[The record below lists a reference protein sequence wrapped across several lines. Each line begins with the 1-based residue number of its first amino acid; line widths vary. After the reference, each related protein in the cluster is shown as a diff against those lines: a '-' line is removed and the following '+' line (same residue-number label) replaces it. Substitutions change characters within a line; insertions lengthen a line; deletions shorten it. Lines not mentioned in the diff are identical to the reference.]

1 MSQDRRDYQKK
12 IEDGMFSRNIRAD
25 ILDEFD
31 LQDLLADQLF
41 SQMPMNNPGVVV
53 TMQSALDDI
62 PEVNVMDIDEVKEEF
77 KNLITEIAEVVRL
90 ALVEASGAAR

>member
-31 LQDLLADQLF
+31 LQDLLAGKIQ
-41 SQMPMNNPGVVV
+41 
-53 TMQSALDDI
+53 
-62 PEVNVMDIDEVKEEF
+62 E
-77 KNLITEIAEVVRL
+77 R
-90 ALVEASGAAR
+90 